1 MVVPGQRNL
10 SFDDLI
16 LEIGNLLHFTSKKDK
31 GEKQEIRKSESY
43 HFLNPSCLESSVYL
57 FII

>member
-16 LEIGNLLHFTSKKDK
+16 LEIGNLLHLTSKENK
-31 GEKQEIRKSESY
+31 GEKQEIRKSEKTFFHLMLPFSEAIM
-43 HFLNPSCLESSVYL
+43 FR
-57 FII
+57 I